1 MSALDVEALLDFTA
15 NGTPTEQNG
24 TSKSKDPDD
33 RYKSAVI
40 ETEFGMAVGIVT
52 ETASEEIAAVTKCGG
67 KPTEIKS

>member
-1 MSALDVEALLDFTA
+1 MGHLNPRTKTTD
-15 NGTPTEQNG
+15 
-24 TSKSKDPDD
+24 TSLNEVI
-33 RYKSAVI
+33 AVI